1 MQSYREQPSHLQF
14 GLHLLL
20 LFILLLLFFLYF
32 LFCRLWF
39 YFVFQRLLF
48 EEALQS
54 VQTPLAIKYN
64 FLLLHTF
71 LVTICSTGRHCDKS
85 ISTHS
90 ILEEYLLV
98 LLLCKWNLSNQYPL
112 PKLYLWSIHRSVIAN
127 HNVWSKQLVLTS
139 TDSHF
144 ISFVMR
150 LSSLK
155 NSIIGNPNFV
165 ALFLNFSKSAGPL
178 TLSTKDGIRSRANDF
193 TVGDIS
199 LIVIRHQVLAFFF
212 IYFYMQI

>member
-1 MQSYREQPSHLQF
+1 M
-14 GLHLLL
+14 
-20 LFILLLLFFLYF
+20 
-32 LFCRLWF
+32 
-39 YFVFQRLLF
+39 
-48 EEALQS
+48 
-54 VQTPLAIKYN
+54 
-64 FLLLHTF
+64 
-71 LVTICSTGRHCDKS
+71 
-85 ISTHS
+85 
-90 ILEEYLLV
+90 
-98 LLLCKWNLSNQYPL
+98 
-112 PKLYLWSIHRSVIAN
+112 SIHRSVIAN
-127 HNVWSKQLVLTS
+127 HNVWPKQLILTS

-199 LIVIRHQVLAFFF
+199 LIVIRYQVLAIFF
-212 IYFYMQI
+212 IHANINHETLTIIGLSFHIVINHILLLISLCFSFRS